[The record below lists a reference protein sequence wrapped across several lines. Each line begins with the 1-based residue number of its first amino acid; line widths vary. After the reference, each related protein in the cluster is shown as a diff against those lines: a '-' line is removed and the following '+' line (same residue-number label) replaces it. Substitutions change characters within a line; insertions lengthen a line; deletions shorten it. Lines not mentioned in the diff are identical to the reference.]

1 MTFATHGLVAN
12 LSRRSRLWFALC
24 PLLCE
29 LGRGW
34 GPAAA
39 RSKTTATATE
49 WAAKVGGD
57 NNRSSMCYRAIAAP
71 LPRNEPTVSHKM
83 TLSGGLQLQPTLRS

>member
-34 GPAAA
+34 GPLQLGQKQQQ
-39 RSKTTATATE
+39 R
-49 WAAKVGGD
+49 
-57 NNRSSMCYRAIAAP
+57 
-71 LPRNEPTVSHKM
+71 L
-83 TLSGGLQLQPTLRS
+83 LSGQLRSEATTIERQYVIEQLQLRCHAMSRQYRTE